1 MDSNNYRGISVASF
15 VCKLF
20 TSVLTERI
28 QKDLAKRDVL
38 GLVLEKIL
46 DALIMLSLYYQS

>member
-1 MDSNNYRGISVASF
+1 MDPNNYRGISLASC

-28 QKDLAKRDVL
+28 QKDQEKRDVL
-38 GLVLEKIL
+38 GLEQAAFRKIYW
-46 DALIMLSLYYQS
+46 MR